1 MGHML
6 EALSQ
11 AKPSQ
16 ANPSQPKPSQDSYP
30 EAERG
35 ARRDSK
41 AVEPEE
47 PTKALEPEEP
57 TKAVEPEKPTKA
69 VEPEKPTP
77 PTKATAAKSAAAP
90 PKHPKSHEFDT
101 TSDDD
106 LYVDVHDEEALV
118 MKKREELAAQ
128 IAQCKIMS

>member
-16 ANPSQPKPSQDSYP
+16 ANPSQPQDTYP

-35 ARRDSK
+35 AGRDSK

-106 LYVDVHDEEALV
+106 LYVDVHDEEALG
-118 MKKREELAAQ
+118 EELAAQ